1 MKIKRIIYTILLIIW
16 LVIIF
21 MFSNQN
27 ARNSQSSSDKV
38 ASTIIDTVE
47 TVTNQEITE
56 EKKSNLIEDTRFL
69 IRKCAHFTLYF
80 ILGIL
85 IYLTLT
91 NYSISKS
98 VLYSIIFC
106 FLYACSD
113 EVHQMFL
120 DGRTPKVMDILI
132 DTIGGSISVGLCYF
146 VEKFWKSRVINKIA
160 K

>member
-85 IYLTLT
+85 IYLTL
-91 NYSISKS
+91 
-98 VLYSIIFC
+98 
-106 FLYACSD
+106 
-113 EVHQMFL
+113 
-120 DGRTPKVMDILI
+120 
-132 DTIGGSISVGLCYF
+132 
-146 VEKFWKSRVINKIA
+146 
-160 K
+160 